1 MRAIVAKLVASIL
14 SGALAS
20 SPLLA
25 SDIRSLKVDTP
36 NVAPS
41 TQPHAWKSIGPTP
54 PAIGAAIVAD
64 APSHTIYIGSEGG
77 NILKSTDEGI
87 TFVAVDQG
95 LFGSGVMSMVMDPN
109 DPSVVYAGGFKT
121 TDGGVTWIE
130 QGGGF
135 GFSMVMDP
143 TNPSIVYSG
152 FSGVEKTMDGG
163 ETWEPAAEGL
173 GDAQIFSLAINPFN
187 PNVLFAGTT
196 GDGAFKSTDGAATWT
211 AIDIDSTVF
220 GLLVDPDD
228 GNIVYA
234 GSNGN
239 GVYKSTDGGDSFARV
254 GSPEVGVVFSIAKSG
269 NRLYAGTAGGGVSV
283 SEDGGV
289 TWRNT
294 GVSQSQG
301 LKLSVDSA
309 GAVYVGTN
317 FDGAFVLPAGGHNQK
332 WHRLAWKQL
341 KSCACQLGHGLSI
354 DPLDHNH
361 VFFTTNDGGLL
372 VTNDGGAHWQD
383 GGTNGLVARAP
394 RAVAFDPQQPWRVY
408 ASSVA
413 GGLFKSEDHG
423 RHWVRR
429 RFGASTN
436 YTTGVAVDPVDHSV
450 YVATLGNLGIDTN
463 GIWKSTD
470 FAETF
475 TRIDRAPHALPGE
488 FLNLSGRGITVDP
501 HHHRTVYFADRSSG
515 IWRSQNAGTS
525 WYHVD
530 ATPVFSVTVDPT
542 DSNIVYA
549 GTNGN
554 GVLKSTD
561 DGSSFRK
568 KSHGLPKDAT
578 NARTGSVL
586 VNPKDHN
593 VLYVGIEGEGVFKS
607 TDGARNWFP
616 INSGL
621 DDLGVFGL
629 AMDPEF
635 PDILYASTS
644 SSVYKITAAGE

>member
-1 MRAIVAKLVASIL
+1 MRTIAAKSIVSVLLGV
-14 SGALAS
+14 LAS
-20 SPLLA
+20 GLLA
-25 SDIRSLKVDTP
+25 SDFRNAKIAAPNASQPSDLNTWRSV
-36 NVAPS
+36 
-41 TQPHAWKSIGPTP
+41 GPAP
-54 PAIGAAIVAD
+54 PAIGSAIVAH
-64 APSHTIYIGSEGG
+64 APSRTIYIGSEGG
-77 NILKSTDEGI
+77 NILKSTDGGA
-87 TFVAVDQG
+87 TFVTVDQG
-95 LFGSGVMSMVMDPN
+95 LFGAGVLSMVMDPS
-109 DPSVVYAGGFKT
+109 DPNVVYAGGFKT
-121 TDGGVTWIE
+121 TDGGASWTE
-130 QGGGF
+130 QDGGF
-135 GFSMVMDP
+135 GFSMAIDP

-152 FSGVEKTMDGG
+152 FSGVQKTMDGG
-163 ETWEPAAEGL
+163 ETWESVSEGL
-173 GDAQIFSLAINPFN
+173 GDAQIFSVAINPFN

-196 GDGAFKSTDGAATWT
+196 GDGAFKTIDGAATWT
-211 AIDIDSTVF
+211 AIDIDSTVY

-239 GVYKSTDGGDSFARV
+239 GVYKSTDGGDTFARI

-269 NRLYAGTAGGGVSV
+269 ARLYAGTAGGGVSV

-289 TWRNT
+289 SWRNT

-301 LKLSVDSA
+301 LKLSVDSF

-317 FDGAFVLPAGGHNQK
+317 FDGAYVLPAGGHNQE
-332 WHRLAWKQL
+332 WRRLAWKQL
-341 KSCACQLGHGLSI
+341 KSCACQQGHGLSV

-383 GGTNGLVARAP
+383 GGTKGLVARAP

-408 ASSVA
+408 ASSIA

-423 RHWVRR
+423 RHWKRR
-429 RFGASTN
+429 RFGSSTN

-450 YVATLGNLGIDTN
+450 FVATFGNLGIDTN

-470 FAETF
+470 FGETF
-475 TRIDRAPHALPGE
+475 TRIDRAPHALPGQ

-515 IWRSQNAGTS
+515 IWRSQNAGAS

-530 ATPVFSVTVDPT
+530 ATSVFSVTVDPT

-549 GTNGN
+549 GTNGS
-554 GVLKSTD
+554 GVLKSI
-561 DGSSFRK
+561 DGGVSFIPRGA
-568 KSHGLPKDAT
+568 GLPDGART
-578 NARTGSVL
+578 ARTGSLL
-586 VNPKDHN
+586 VNPRDHN

-607 TDGARNWFP
+607 TDGAQTWSP
-616 INSGL
+616 MNSGL
-621 DDLGVFGL
+621 DDLGVAGL

-635 PDILYASTS
+635 PDILYASTN
-644 SSVYKITAAGE
+644 SSVYKVTTAAQ